1 MCFLFIVQFLE
12 LNISVR
18 ENFTETIRK
27 DIFYLERF
35 SKKIAQ
41 RSLIFNML
49 NGVMVQVMSLMF
61 SPRKVVMKL

>member
-1 MCFLFIVQFLE
+1 MIFCLFFTYFVIWLFEIIWYVSTDMCFLFIVQFLE
-12 LNISVR
+12 LNISER

-41 RSLIFNML
+41 RSLIF
-49 NGVMVQVMSLMF
+49 
-61 SPRKVVMKL
+61 

>member
-27 DIFYLERF
+27 DIFYLKRF